1 MVKPLLFG
9 SLVGSLIDLEHDE
22 IRPVADI
29 CERKTGR
36 RPAPQCVW
44 RWRIKGCR
52 GVRLECV
59 LLQGIWQTTEAA
71 FAAFIRGQTQTA
83 VDSCTAAGH
92 ESESRTPAKESRL
105 KSAGLI

>member
-36 RPAPQCVW
+36 R
-44 RWRIKGCR
+44 RITGCR

-71 FAAFIRGQTQTA
+71 FAAFIRGQTQSA